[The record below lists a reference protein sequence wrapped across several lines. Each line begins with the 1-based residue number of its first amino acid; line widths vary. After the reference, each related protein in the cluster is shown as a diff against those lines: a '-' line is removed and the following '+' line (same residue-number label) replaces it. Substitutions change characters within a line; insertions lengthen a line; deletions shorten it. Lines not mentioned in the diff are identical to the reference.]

1 MCIRDR
7 ASELQNLIDKINI
20 YESSFNSIVQLNNEK
35 ERLINQDFSN
45 MYIEL
50 SQYIA
55 EFKDLAQKN
64 FVSTLVFYS
73 DSFLQSLDSLVE
85 VSSTYFQSKSQGD
98 RCV

>member
-1 MCIRDR
+1 MAKSFLQSISYVKDAISNSTGE

-55 EFKDLAQKN
+55 EFKDLAQKI
-64 FVSTLVFYS
+64 LYR
-73 DSFLQSLDSLVE
+73 L
-85 VSSTYFQSKSQGD
+85 
-98 RCV
+98 